1 MSGGYNAETEAEFY
15 GRVTCSPGSTVVSCI
30 AKLALSVAAALIQ
43 RPRAL
48 SVFVFA
54 VPKRSVL
61 HHARSICVHVSHLP
75 SSSFV
80 FFLLVTLFSPLKN
93 VLGCLCLS
101 PFSSFALPFASQRL
115 VPFFES
121 SFSGPSRS

>member
-1 MSGGYNAETEAEFY
+1 MAENEAEFY
-15 GRVTCSPGSTVVSCI
+15 GRGDMRNPGSSVVSRI
-30 AKLALSVAAALIQ
+30 AKLALSVAAALVQ

-61 HHARSICVHVSHLP
+61 HHARSICVHVSHLH

-80 FFLLVTLFSPLKN
+80 SFLFVTLFSPLKN

-101 PFSSFALPFASQRL
+101 PFSSFTFALASQRL
-115 VPFFES
+115 VPSEAFI
-121 SFSGPSRS
+121 SGPSGS